1 MEDQVRGIVSVF
13 SPKDV
18 PSEISYDASKPD
30 AVEYVLDMSKVI
42 ANLGYAPKYDYIGYL
57 QDFKKEMELQRFEK
71 LWGRD
76 QVEAL

>member
-1 MEDQVRGIVSVF
+1 
-13 SPKDV
+13 
-18 PSEISYDASKPD
+18 
-30 AVEYVLDMSKVI
+30 MSKVI
-42 ANLGYAPKYDYIGYL
+42 ANLDYAPKYDYIGYL